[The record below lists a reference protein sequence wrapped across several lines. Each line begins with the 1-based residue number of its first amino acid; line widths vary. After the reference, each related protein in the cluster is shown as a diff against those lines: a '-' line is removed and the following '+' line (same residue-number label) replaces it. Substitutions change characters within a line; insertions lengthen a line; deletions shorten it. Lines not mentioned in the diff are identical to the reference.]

1 MLTLSVLHDRRRE
14 TILQSEMDG
23 IISCKEI
30 NITTLLTI
38 ERYEIQKA
46 FVKIKTN
53 TCYVCN
59 DYIVKYTLL
68 KEMQAIEAKKTNN
81 FVLGLKLTQ

>member
-1 MLTLSVLHDRRRE
+1 MLALSVLHRRRD
-14 TILQSEMDG
+14 TIFQSEMDG

-38 ERYEIQKA
+38 DRYDIQRA
-46 FVKIKTN
+46 FVKMKTK
-53 TCYVCN
+53 TCNVCN

-68 KEMQAIEAKKTNN
+68 KEMQVIEAKKTNN